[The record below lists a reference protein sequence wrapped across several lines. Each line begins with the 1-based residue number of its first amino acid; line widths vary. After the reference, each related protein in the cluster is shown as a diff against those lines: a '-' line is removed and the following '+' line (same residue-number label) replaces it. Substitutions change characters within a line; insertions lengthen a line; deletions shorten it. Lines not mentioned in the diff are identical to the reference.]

1 MALVNC
7 SECGKEISDKARV
20 CPHCGYKKEGDLVKL
35 VKNQKGNLVKYVKNP
50 KNRMPI
56 FAGGIILAFLLIILV
71 VVHGKMDS
79 PFERIT
85 EKTTRKDVIRLFGKG
100 DQIEGSTDDAAL
112 FYGKSKFGGL
122 KGTLRFVFFDDGE
135 LFGGYWT
142 YRLKDEETFEDYD
155 SQITKIIEY
164 YTDLYGEPRESGDEY
179 TWYDENENEYTL
191 YLVDTKI
198 QRVAYKAIEV
208 SFDPY

>member
-56 FAGGIILAFLLIILV
+56 FGGGIILVFLLIILA

-85 EKTTRKDVIRLFGKG
+85 EKTTRKDAIRLFGKG
-100 DQIEGSTDDAAL
+100 DEIEGLTDDLHL
-112 FYGKSKFGGL
+112 FYGKSKFWGL
-122 KGTLRFVFFDDGE
+122 KGTLSFRFYDEEE
-135 LFGGYWT
+135 LICGYWV
-142 YRLKDEETFEDYD
+142 YCLNDEEEFDDYD

-179 TWYDENENEYTL
+179 NWYDESENKYTL
-191 YLVDTKI
+191 ELVNTK
-198 QRVAYKAIEV
+198 VMGTTYKAIEV
-208 SFDPY
+208 SFFPY

>member
-56 FAGGIILAFLLIILV
+56 FAGGIILVFLLIILA

-85 EKTTRKDVIRLFGKG
+85 EKTTRKDAIRLFGKG
-100 DQIEGSTDDAAL
+100 DEIEGLTDDDDL
-112 FYGKSKFGGL
+112 FYRKSKFWGL
-122 KGTLRFVFFDDGE
+122 NGTLSFYFFDDGE
-135 LFGGYWT
+135 LLSGYWS
-142 YRLKDEETFEDYD
+142 YSLKGEETFDDYD
-155 SQITKIIEY
+155 RQITKIIEY
-164 YTDLYGEPRESGDEY
+164 YTDLYGEPWESVDKY

-191 YLVDTKI
+191 ELTDTKLQGI
-198 QRVAYKAIEV
+198 AYKAIRV